1 MESWA
6 CSFHQCAL
14 HIVQFIYSSEHFV
27 NSSWTQIQFKKYDN
41 IYTMQTI
48 TRQKRCTSDP
58 AQIKVG
64 HEAILSEKKDVVQ
77 FLSRET
83 SAVVSSNQSAVAEKP
98 FNICWTWRRS
108 QVLLDNPQQSLLE
121 VITRCNS
128 FLVLLPEPASFN
140 YTASS
145 VGLK

>member
-1 MESWA
+1 
-6 CSFHQCAL
+6 
-14 HIVQFIYSSEHFV
+14 
-27 NSSWTQIQFKKYDN
+27 
-41 IYTMQTI
+41 MQTI

-98 FNICWTWRRS
+98 FNIC
-108 QVLLDNPQQSLLE
+108 
-121 VITRCNS
+121 
-128 FLVLLPEPASFN
+128 
-140 YTASS
+140 
-145 VGLK
+145 